1 MNVNVKELPNLI
13 MSYFVLHNFYEFRN
27 EKLPNGFLQNARVQ
41 DKILQPDYE
50 RMKYTSVVN
59 ESSAKEIRRVFSMY
73 FE

>member
-41 DKILQPDYE
+41 DKILQPNYE

>member
-1 MNVNVKELPNLI
+1 MNANVKELPNLI

-41 DKILQPDYE
+41 DKILQPNYE